1 MEEIWKPI
9 KDYEG
14 LYQVSNLGNVR
25 SLNRKIKNRN
35 LKEKIK
41 KFDKTKF
48 GYLRV
53 ELNNNGKKKKYLV
66 HRLVAQTFLDN
77 PNNYPCI
84 NHKDENKNNNIVSN
98 LEWCD
103 YLYNNLYN
111 NKHKKSW
118 VKVKQLDKNN
128 NIINIFVSITEASKK
143 TNIIQCE
150 ISNCLHNR
158 QKTAGGYYWQYY
170 EINKEEEKKVEEEK

>member
-77 PNNYPCI
+77 PNNYPCV

-111 NKHKKSW
+111 NKHKKNW

-128 NIINIFVSITEASKK
+128 NIINIFESITEASKK
-143 TNIIQCE
+143 TNIIQCK

-170 EINKEEEKKVEEEK
+170 EIEKEEKKVEEDK

>member
-9 KDYEG
+9 KGYEG
-14 LYQVSNLGNVR
+14 LYEVSNLGKIKTLSR
-25 SLNRKIKNRN
+25 YIRNRKMP
-35 LKEKIK
+35 EKIK
-41 KFDKTKF
+41 KLDKSKY

-53 ELNNNGKKKKYLV
+53 ELSNNRIRRKYFV
-66 HRLVAQTFLDN
+66 HRLVAEAFISN
-77 PNNYPCI
+77 KNNLPCI

-111 NKHKKSW
+111 NKHKKNW

-128 NIINIFVSITEASKK
+128 NIINIFESITEASKK

>member
-25 SLNRKIKNRN
+25 SLDRKIKNRN

-41 KFDKTKF
+41 KFDETKF

-111 NKHKKSW
+111 NKHKKNW

-128 NIINIFVSITEASKK
+128 NIINIFESITEASKK

>member
-1 MEEIWKPI
+1 MKEIFKDI
-9 KDYEG
+9 KGYEG
-14 LYQVSNLGNVR
+14 LYQVSNLGNIR
-25 SLNRKIKNRN
+25 SLDRKIKNRN
-35 LKEKIK
+35 LKGKIK
-41 KFDKTKF
+41 KLDKTKF
-48 GYLRV
+48 GYLKV
-53 ELNNNGKKKKYLV
+53 ELNNNGKKKKYSV

-111 NKHKKSW
+111 NKHKKNW

-128 NIINIFVSITEASKK
+128 NIINIFESITEASKK

-170 EINKEEEKKVEEEK
+170 EINKEEEKKVEEDK

>member
-14 LYQVSNLGNVR
+14 LYQVSNLGNVK
-25 SLNRKIKNRN
+25 SLDRKIKNKN

-111 NKHKKSW
+111 NKNKKNW

-128 NIINIFVSITEASKK
+128 NIINIFESITEASKK

-170 EINKEEEKKVEEEK
+170 EINKKGEEK

>member
-84 NHKDENKNNNIVSN
+84 NHKDENKNNNIVIN

-111 NKHKKSW
+111 NKHKKNW

-128 NIINIFVSITEASKK
+128 NIINIFESITEATKK

-170 EINKEEEKKVEEEK
+170 EIKEGKKEGEDK

>member
-14 LYQVSNLGNVR
+14 LYEVSNFGRIKTLSR
-25 SLNRKIKNRN
+25 YIRNRKMP
-35 LKEKIK
+35 EKIK
-41 KFDKTKF
+41 KLEKDRY
-48 GYLRV
+48 GYLRI
-53 ELNNNGKKKKYLV
+53 ELSKNKIRKKYLV
-66 HRLVAQTFLDN
+66 HRLVAQAFI
-77 PNNYPCI
+77 PNNNNLPCI
-84 NHKDENKNNNIVSN
+84 NHKDENKSNNIVNN

-111 NKHKKSW
+111 DKQKKNW
-118 VKVKQLDKNN
+118 VKVKQLDENN
-128 NIINIFVSITEASKK
+128 NIINIFESLTEASKN

-150 ISNCLHNR
+150 ISNCLNNR

-170 EINKEEEKKVEEEK
+170 KEKGEDK